1 VDKKPFRIPS
11 LADFQWS
18 PTDNRLAYWTAEDG
32 NVPARL
38 VLAEINGVRL
48 EEIRSKVCIFNYD
61 FKEIKTLFFY
71 RLYLMLSIVK
81 YVGKNVV
88 IILLLKSIDMRK
100 KVVKKIIQNILY
112 DEIFLF

>member
-1 VDKKPFRIPS
+1 MDKKPFRIPS